1 MTINDLSSAVAAY
14 YTNKA
19 GKHNPAFMLPDGRII
34 ITHTVCFDNK
44 EDALMSAKIALEEMR
59 KKLD

>member
-1 MTINDLSSAVAAY
+1 MTIANLSSAVAAY

-19 GKHNPAFMLPDGRII
+19 GSYNPAFMLHDGRII

-44 EDALMSAKIALEEMR
+44 EDALMSAKIVLEEMR